1 MILSRFHEIIVEL
14 ISLNYSHSSIQQYIS
29 MNFNVRRGI
38 SLRSIRRYIT
48 DNQLVYR
55 PNNDQLDQHVS
66 QAITEGGVYYGRRML
81 QGTLRSN
88 NIHAGEG
95 RIRNAMLQVDPV
107 NYNNRRTDSNRRF
120 NPVPYNSQYF
130 GHKLHID
137 CNEKLVHYGC
147 VLIGAIDGY
156 SGMIVS
162 LFAVHRK
169 NCVDVCE
176 MYREL
181 IKNFGL
187 WDQIRVDHGREFY
200 LMCYL
205 QFLLRDYR
213 YNTNRN
219 AYVQTSSRMVIIF
232 LLFFF

>member
-1 MILSRFHEIIVEL
+1 MILDTYLNIIVDL
-14 ISLNYSHSSIQQYIS
+14 LHRGYSYSQIQDYILTNY
-29 MNFNVRRGI
+29 NVSRGI
-38 SLRSIRRYIT
+38 SLRSIRRFVRENNLRYRP
-48 DNQLVYR
+48 DNEQLV
-55 PNNDQLDQHVS
+55 QHVA
-66 QAITEGGVYYGRRML
+66 QAINEVGVYYGRRML
-81 QGTLRSN
+81 TGNLRSN
-88 NIHAGEG
+88 NIFASESRVRSAMMRADPINH
-95 RIRNAMLQVDPV
+95 IRRQ
-107 NYNNRRTDSNRRF
+107 TDSNRRF

-130 GHKLHID
+130 GHKLHVD

-176 MYREL
+176 MYRDL
-181 IKNFGL
+181 AKNFGL

-205 QFLLRDYR
+205 QFLLGDERF
-213 YNTNRN
+213 NTNRRP
-219 AYVQTSSRMVIIF
+219 YVQTSSRMVSCLIYK
-232 LLFFF
+232 